1 MAAIDKT
8 YVDSWEEYKE
18 IRDWAIKT
26 NVTYPNGDI
35 GSKMINWFY
44 FPDLTEDNFKEN
56 KEYVL
61 WNTSEIVDMFLYK
74 HCPFELVQERLKEQY
89 SDLSYLDRES
99 INEHEIGNHFIIPK
113 KFINRILYWQWYCI
127 EVKYNERYWGYNTE
141 TDQWVSTNELGK
153 FHQYWLYIK
162 LTSRKTLARQIRNWN
177 LPKGAIISINCIC
190 YRHKC
195 KIVIRK

>member
-8 YVDSWEEYKE
+8 YVSSWEEYKE

-26 NVTYPNGDI
+26 NVIYPNGDI

-44 FPDLTEDNFKEN
+44 FPYLTEGDFKED
-56 KEYVL
+56 KEYIL

-89 SDLSYLDRES
+89 SDLSYLDREP
-99 INEHEIGNHFIIPK
+99 INEHEVGNHFIIPK
-113 KFINRILYWQWYCI
+113 KFINRIVYWQWYCI
-127 EVKYNERYWGYNTE
+127 AVKYNERYWGYNAE

-153 FHQYWLYIK
+153 FHQYYLYIK
-162 LTSRKTLARQIRNWN
+162 LTSKKALARQIRKWN
-177 LPKGAIISINCIC
+177 LPKGAAISINCMR
-190 YRHKC
+190 YLHKC

>member
-1 MAAIDKT
+1 MAGIDKT
-8 YVDSWEEYKE
+8 YVSSWEDYKE

-61 WNTSEIVDMFLYK
+61 WNTSELVDMFLYK

-89 SDLSYLDRES
+89 SDLSYLDRAP

-113 KFINRILYWQWYCI
+113 KFINRIVYGQWYCI
-127 EVKYNERYWGYNTE
+127 EVKYNERYWGYNAE
-141 TDQWVSTNELGK
+141 TNQWVSTNELGK

-162 LTSRKTLARQIRNWN
+162 LTSRKALARQIRNWN
-177 LPKGAIISINCIC
+177 LPKGAIISINCIR
-190 YRHKC
+190 YLHKC

>member
-26 NVTYPNGDI
+26 NVIYPNGDI
-35 GSKMINWFY
+35 GSKMINWVY
-44 FPDLTEDNFKEN
+44 FPYLTEGDFKEG

-89 SDLSYLDRES
+89 SDLSYLDREP
-99 INEHEIGNHFIIPK
+99 INEHEVGNHFIIPK
-113 KFINRILYWQWYCI
+113 KFINRILYWQWYSI
-127 EVKYNERYWGYNTE
+127 TVKYNERYWGYNEE

-153 FHQYWLYIK
+153 FHQYCLYIK
-162 LTSRKTLARQIRNWN
+162 LTSKKALARQIRKWN
-177 LPKGAIISINCIC
+177 LPKGAAISINCIR
-190 YRHKC
+190 YLHKC

>member
-8 YVDSWEEYKE
+8 YVSSWKEYKE

-26 NVTYPNGDI
+26 NVIYPNGII
-35 GSKMINWFY
+35 GDKMINWFY
-44 FPDLTEDNFKEN
+44 FPNLKEDHFKED

-89 SDLSYLDRES
+89 SDLSYLDREP
-99 INEHEIGNHFIIPK
+99 INEHEVGNHFIIPK
-113 KFINRILYWQWYCI
+113 KFINRIVYWQWYCI
-127 EVKYNERYWGYNTE
+127 AVKYNERYWGYNAE

-153 FHQYWLYIK
+153 FHQYYLYIK
-162 LTSRKTLARQIRNWN
+162 LTSKKALARQIRKWN
-177 LPKGAIISINCIC
+177 LPKGAAISINCMR
-190 YRHKC
+190 YLHKC

>member
-26 NVTYPNGDI
+26 NVIYPNGDI
-35 GSKMINWFY
+35 GSKMINWVY
-44 FPDLTEDNFKEN
+44 FPYLTEGDFKED

-89 SDLSYLDRES
+89 SNLSYLDREP
-99 INEHEIGNHFIIPK
+99 INEHEVGNHFIIPK
-113 KFINRILYWQWYCI
+113 KFINRIVYWQWYCI
-127 EVKYNERYWGYNTE
+127 AVKYNERYWGYNTE

-153 FHQYWLYIK
+153 FHQYYLYIK
-162 LTSRKTLARQIRNWN
+162 LTSKKALARQIRKWN
-177 LPKGAIISINCIC
+177 LPKGAAISINCMR
-190 YRHKC
+190 YLHKC

>member
-8 YVDSWEEYKE
+8 Y
-18 IRDWAIKT
+18 
-26 NVTYPNGDI
+26 VTYPNGDI

-74 HCPFELVQERLKEQY
+74 HCPFELVQKRLKEQY
-89 SDLSYLDRES
+89 SDLSYLDRAP

-113 KFINRILYWQWYCI
+113 KFINRIVYGQWYCI
-127 EVKYNERYWGYNTE
+127 EVK
-141 TDQWVSTNELGK
+141 
-153 FHQYWLYIK
+153 
-162 LTSRKTLARQIRNWN
+162 
-177 LPKGAIISINCIC
+177 
-190 YRHKC
+190 
-195 KIVIRK
+195 

>member
-8 YVDSWEEYKE
+8 YVSSWEEYKE

-26 NVTYPNGDI
+26 NVIYPNGDI

-44 FPDLTEDNFKEN
+44 FPYLTEGDFKED

-89 SDLSYLDRES
+89 SDLSYLDREP
-99 INEHEIGNHFIIPK
+99 INEHEVGNHFIIPK
-113 KFINRILYWQWYCI
+113 KFINRIVYWQWYCI
-127 EVKYNERYWGYNTE
+127 AVKYNERYWGYNTE

-153 FHQYWLYIK
+153 FHQYYLYIK
-162 LTSRKTLARQIRNWN
+162 LTSKKALARQIRKWN
-177 LPKGAIISINCIC
+177 LPKGAAISINCMR
-190 YRHKC
+190 YLHKC

>member
-8 YVDSWEEYKE
+8 YVSSWEDYKE

-44 FPDLTEDNFKEN
+44 FPDLTENDFKED

-61 WNTSEIVDMFLYK
+61 WNTSEIVDIFLYK

-89 SDLSYLDRES
+89 SDLSCLDREP

-113 KFINRILYWQWYCI
+113 KFINRIVYGQWYCI
-127 EVKYNERYWGYNTE
+127 EVKYNERYWGYNAE
-141 TDQWVSTNELGK
+141 TDQWVSINELGK
-153 FHQYWLYIK
+153 FHQYCLYIK
-162 LTSRKTLARQIRNWN
+162 LTSRKTLARQIRKWN
-177 LPKGAIISINCIC
+177 LPKGAIISINCIR
-190 YRHKC
+190 YLHKC

>member
-8 YVDSWEEYKE
+8 YVFSWEDYKE

-44 FPDLTEDNFKEN
+44 FPDLTEDDFKED

-61 WNTSEIVDMFLYK
+61 WNTSEIIDMFLYK
-74 HCPFELVQERLKEQY
+74 HCPFELVEERIKEQY
-89 SDLSYLDRES
+89 SDLSCLDREP
-99 INEHEIGNHFIIPK
+99 INEHEVGNHFIIPK
-113 KFINRILYWQWYCI
+113 KFINRIVYGQWYCI
-127 EVKYNERYWGYNTE
+127 EVKYNERYWGYNAE

-153 FHQYWLYIK
+153 FHQYLLYIK
-162 LTSRKTLARQIRNWN
+162 LTSRKALARQIRKWN
-177 LPKGAIISINCIC
+177 LPKEAIISINCIR
-190 YRHKC
+190 YLHKC

>member
-1 MAAIDKT
+1 MAGIDKT
-8 YVDSWEEYKE
+8 YVSSWEDYKE

-61 WNTSEIVDMFLYK
+61 WNTSELVDMFLYK

-89 SDLSYLDRES
+89 SDLSYLDREP

-113 KFINRILYWQWYCI
+113 KFINRIVYGQWYCI
-127 EVKYNERYWGYNTE
+127 EVKYNERYWGYNAE
-141 TDQWVSTNELGK
+141 TNQWVSTNELGK

-162 LTSRKTLARQIRNWN
+162 LTSRKALARQIRNWN
-177 LPKGAIISINCIC
+177 LPKGTIISINCIR
-190 YRHKC
+190 YLNKC

>member
-8 YVDSWEEYKE
+8 YVSSWEEYKK

-26 NVTYPNGDI
+26 NVIYPNGDI

-44 FPDLTEDNFKEN
+44 FPYLTEGDFKED
-56 KEYVL
+56 KEYIL

-89 SDLSYLDRES
+89 SDLSYLDREP
-99 INEHEIGNHFIIPK
+99 INEHEVGNHFIIPK
-113 KFINRILYWQWYCI
+113 KFINRIVYWQWYCI
-127 EVKYNERYWGYNTE
+127 AVKYNERYWGYNTE

-153 FHQYWLYIK
+153 FHQYYLYIK
-162 LTSRKTLARQIRNWN
+162 LTSKKALARQIRKWN
-177 LPKGAIISINCIC
+177 LPKGAAISINCMR
-190 YRHKC
+190 YLHKC

>member
-8 YVDSWEEYKE
+8 YVSSWEDYKE
-18 IRDWAIKT
+18 IRDWASKT
-26 NVTYPNGDI
+26 DLIYPNGI
-35 GSKMINWFY
+35 NGGKMINWFY

-61 WNTSEIVDMFLYK
+61 WNTSELVDMFLYK

-89 SDLSYLDRES
+89 SDLSYLDRAP

-113 KFINRILYWQWYCI
+113 KFINRIVYGQWYCI
-127 EVKYNERYWGYNTE
+127 EVKYNERYWGYNAE
-141 TDQWVSTNELGK
+141 TNQWVSTNELGK

-162 LTSRKTLARQIRNWN
+162 LTSRKALARQIRNWN
-177 LPKGAIISINCIC
+177 LPKGAIISINCIR
-190 YRHKC
+190 YLHKC

>member
-8 YVDSWEEYKE
+8 YVDSWKEYKE

-61 WNTSEIVDMFLYK
+61 WNTSELVDMFLYK
-74 HCPFELVQERLKEQY
+74 HGF
-89 SDLSYLDRES
+89 
-99 INEHEIGNHFIIPK
+99 
-113 KFINRILYWQWYCI
+113 
-127 EVKYNERYWGYNTE
+127 
-141 TDQWVSTNELGK
+141 
-153 FHQYWLYIK
+153 
-162 LTSRKTLARQIRNWN
+162 
-177 LPKGAIISINCIC
+177 
-190 YRHKC
+190 
-195 KIVIRK
+195 

>member
-8 YVDSWEEYKE
+8 YVSSWEEYKE

-26 NVTYPNGDI
+26 NVIYPNGDI

-44 FPDLTEDNFKEN
+44 FPYLTEGDFKED
-56 KEYVL
+56 KEYIL

-89 SDLSYLDRES
+89 SDLSYLDREP
-99 INEHEIGNHFIIPK
+99 INEHEVGNHFIIPK
-113 KFINRILYWQWYCI
+113 KFINRIVYWQWYCI
-127 EVKYNERYWGYNTE
+127 AVKYNERYWGYNTE

-153 FHQYWLYIK
+153 FHQYYLYIK
-162 LTSRKTLARQIRNWN
+162 LTSKKALARQIRKWN
-177 LPKGAIISINCIC
+177 LPKGAAISINCMR
-190 YRHKC
+190 YLHKC

>member
-8 YVDSWEEYKE
+8 YVSSWEEYKE

-26 NVTYPNGDI
+26 NVIYPNGDI

-44 FPDLTEDNFKEN
+44 FPYLTEGDFKED
-56 KEYVL
+56 KEYIL

-89 SDLSYLDRES
+89 SDLSYLDKEP
-99 INEHEIGNHFIIPK
+99 INEHEVGNHFIIPK
-113 KFINRILYWQWYCI
+113 KFINRIVYWQWYCI
-127 EVKYNERYWGYNTE
+127 AVKYNERYWGYNTE

-153 FHQYWLYIK
+153 FHQYYLYIK
-162 LTSRKTLARQIRNWN
+162 LTSKKALARQIRKWN
-177 LPKGAIISINCIC
+177 LPKGAAISINCMR
-190 YRHKC
+190 YLHKC